1 MADMELQLKI
11 DNLKFLIGL
20 EEENYKTAL
29 QQQTEFV
36 ILQRLRENLKK
47 LRADLQILIDQQTI
61 QRTGDLPTD

>member
-11 DNLKFLIGL
+11 DNLKFLIDL

-29 QQQTEFV
+29 HQQTEFV

-61 QRTGDLPTD
+61 QRTGDLPRD